1 MGARKLLALLDIIQ
15 TPAGPGFFTFCDPL
29 IFPEILAMKLYARDS
44 HLDLSFPH
52 VMGILNVTP
61 DSFSDGG
68 AHNTLVDALTH
79 TNAMVNAGATII
91 DVGGESTRPG
101 ADDVSVEEELAR
113 VIPVVEA
120 IAQRFEVWISVDTSK
135 PDVIRESARVGAHI
149 INDIRSLSEPGAL
162 AAAAET
168 GLPVCLMH
176 MQGEPRTMQQAP
188 EYQDIVSE
196 VDAYFAAQIARC
208 EAAGVKKENLLLD
221 PGFGFGKNL
230 SHNYELLA
238 HLSHFHHYGMP
249 LLVGMSRKS
258 MIGQLLNVGPAQR
271 LTGSLSCAVI
281 AAMQGAQIIR
291 AHDVK
296 ETVEAMRVVEATR
309 RAKG

>member
-1 MGARKLLALLDIIQ
+1 
-15 TPAGPGFFTFCDPL
+15 
-29 IFPEILAMKLYARDS
+29 MKLFARDS

-68 AHNTLVDALTH
+68 KHNALVDALTH
-79 TNAMVNAGATII
+79 TNEMVNAGATII
-91 DVGGESTRPG
+91 DVGGESTRPD
-101 ADDVSVEEELAR
+101 ADEVSVEEELER
-113 VIPVVEA
+113 VIPVIDA

-135 PDVIRESARVGAHI
+135 ADVIREAARVGAHI
-149 INDIRSLSEPGAL
+149 INDVRSLSEPGAL
-162 AAAAET
+162 EAAAST

-188 EYQDIVSE
+188 VYENILSE
-196 VDAYFAAQIARC
+196 VDTYFAQQIARC
-208 EAAGVKKENLLLD
+208 EAAGIKKERLILD

-238 HLSHFHHYGMP
+238 HLGDFHHFGLP

-258 MIGQLLNVGPAQR
+258 MIGQLLNVGPSQR

-281 AAMQGAQIIR
+281 VAMQGAQIIR

-296 ETVEAMRVVEATR
+296 ETAEAMRVVEATR
-309 RAKG
+309 RAKGAS

>member
-1 MGARKLLALLDIIQ
+1 
-15 TPAGPGFFTFCDPL
+15 
-29 IFPEILAMKLYARDS
+29 MKLFARDS

-68 AHNTLVDALTH
+68 SHNTLVEALTH
-79 TNAMVNAGATII
+79 TNQMVNAGATII

-101 ADDVSVEEELAR
+101 ADEVSVEEELAR

-135 PDVIRESARVGAHI
+135 PEVIREAARVGAHI
-149 INDIRSLSEPGAL
+149 INDIRSLSEPGSL

-188 EYQDIVSE
+188 EYSHIVSE

-208 EAAGVKKENLLLD
+208 EAAGIKKDNLLLD

-238 HLSHFHHYGMP
+238 NLSHFHHYGLP

-258 MIGQLLNVGPAQR
+258 MVGQLLNVGPAQR

-281 AAMQGAQIIR
+281 AAMQGVQIIR
-291 AHDVK
+291 VHDVK

>member
-1 MGARKLLALLDIIQ
+1 
-15 TPAGPGFFTFCDPL
+15 
-29 IFPEILAMKLYARDS
+29 MKLYARDT

-68 AHNTLVDALTH
+68 THNTLVDALTH
-79 TNAMVNAGATII
+79 TNEMVNAGATII

-101 ADDVSVEEELAR
+101 ADEVSVEEELAR

-135 PDVIRESARVGAHI
+135 AEVIREAARVGAHI

-162 AAAAET
+162 QAAADS

-188 EYQDIVSE
+188 EYQHILSE

-208 EAAGVKKENLLLD
+208 EAAGIKKERLLLD

-238 HLSHFHHYGMP
+238 HLSDFHHHGLP

-281 AAMQGAQIIR
+281 AAMQGAQIFR
-291 AHDVK
+291 VHDVK
-296 ETVEAMRVVEATR
+296 ETVEAMRIVEATR

>member
-1 MGARKLLALLDIIQ
+1 
-15 TPAGPGFFTFCDPL
+15 
-29 IFPEILAMKLYARDS
+29 MKLFARDS

-68 AHNTLVDALTH
+68 KHNALVDALTH
-79 TNAMVNAGATII
+79 TNEMVNAGATII

-101 ADDVSVEEELAR
+101 ADEVSVEEELER
-113 VIPVVEA
+113 VIPVIDA

-135 PDVIRESARVGAHI
+135 AEVIREAARVGAHI
-149 INDIRSLSEPGAL
+149 INDVRSLSEPGAL
-162 AAAAET
+162 EAAAVT

-188 EYQDIVSE
+188 VYQNILSE
-196 VDAYFAAQIARC
+196 VDTYFAQQIARC
-208 EAAGVKKENLLLD
+208 EAAGIKKERLILD

-238 HLSHFHHYGMP
+238 HLGDFHHFGLP

-258 MIGQLLNVGPAQR
+258 MIGQLLNVGPSQR

-281 AAMQGAQIIR
+281 AAIQGAQIIR

-296 ETVEAMRVVEATR
+296 ETAEAMRVVEATR
-309 RAKG
+309 RAKGAS

>member
-1 MGARKLLALLDIIQ
+1 
-15 TPAGPGFFTFCDPL
+15 
-29 IFPEILAMKLYARDS
+29 MKLFARDS

-68 AHNTLVDALTH
+68 KHNALVDALTH
-79 TNAMVNAGATII
+79 TNEMVNAGATII

-101 ADDVSVEEELAR
+101 ADEVSVEEELER
-113 VIPVVEA
+113 VIPVIDA

-135 PDVIRESARVGAHI
+135 AEVIREAARVGAHI
-149 INDIRSLSEPGAL
+149 INDVRSLSEPGAL
-162 AAAAET
+162 EAASAT
-168 GLPVCLMH
+168 DLPVCLMH

-188 EYQDIVSE
+188 AYDNILSE
-196 VDAYFAAQIARC
+196 VDTYFAQQIARC
-208 EAAGVKKENLLLD
+208 EAAGIKKERLILD

-238 HLSHFHHYGMP
+238 HLGDFHHFGLP

-258 MIGQLLNVGPAQR
+258 MIGQLLNVGPSQR

-291 AHDVK
+291 VHDVK
-296 ETVEAMRVVEATR
+296 ETAEAMRVVEATR